1 MEFTMKKICAILA
14 AGTAL
19 AAAAPAFA
27 QDATPAEAFSGL
39 RVEALAGYDHIRS
52 GSSED
57 VDTTR
62 DLKQSIDGVEYG
74 AGIGYDV
81 PVGTNMTIG
90 AEAEITESS
99 ASRDY
104 NNSQPTVFNL
114 GNVDAGRQYYFGGRL
129 GYAVAPSTLVYV
141 KGGYTN
147 ARFNL
152 QGTDGTTNLRQRLDT
167 DGWRA
172 GAGIEQK
179 MGSNAFV
186 KLEYRYS
193 NYGEAEFDFNGQTPD
208 SSRFDIDTDRH
219 AVLAGVG
226 VRF

>member
-1 MEFTMKKICAILA
+1 MEFTMKKTFAIFA
-14 AGTAL
+14 ATTAI
-19 AAAAPAFA
+19 AVAAPAFA

-39 RVEALAGYDHIRS
+39 RVEGLVGYDKIRT
-52 GSSED
+52 GSTED
-57 VDTTR
+57 IDTTR
-62 DLKQSIDGVEYG
+62 DIKQSISGVEYG

-81 PVGTNMTIG
+81 PLGTSMTIG

-129 GYAVAPSTLVYV
+129 GFAVAPTTLLYV
-141 KGGYTN
+141 KGGYSN

-152 QGTDGTTNLRQRLDT
+152 QGSDGTVNLRQRLDT

-172 GAGIEQK
+172 GAGVEQK
-179 MGSNAFV
+179 VGSNAFV
-186 KLEYRYS
+186 KLEYRYT
-193 NYGEAEFDFNGQTPD
+193 NYGKGEFDFNGATPD
-208 SSRFDIDTDRH
+208 SSRFELDTDRH
-219 AVLAGVG
+219 NVMAGVG

>member
-1 MEFTMKKICAILA
+1 MKKICAILA
-14 AGTAL
+14 VGTAL
-19 AAAAPAFA
+19 TAVPAFA

-39 RVEALAGYDHIRS
+39 SVGALVGYDHIRS

-57 VDTTR
+57 IDTTR
-62 DLKQSIDGVEYG
+62 DIKQSIDGVEYG
-74 AGIGYDV
+74 ASIGYDFAA
-81 PVGTNMTIG
+81 GTNLVVG

-99 ASRDY
+99 ASRDN

-114 GNVDAGRQYYFGGRL
+114 GRVDAGRQYYFGGRV
-129 GYAVAPSTLVYV
+129 GYAMSPDTMVYV
-141 KGGYTN
+141 KGGYSN

-167 DGWRA
+167 DGYRV
-172 GAGIEQK
+172 GAGVQQNV
-179 MGSNAFV
+179 GTNAFV
-186 KLEYRYS
+186 KVEYKYT
-193 NYGEAEFDFNGQTPD
+193 NLGKGEFDFNGNTPD

-219 AVLAGVG
+219 SVMAGVG